1 MGGQR
6 FTWCLTWDREAHLVP
21 QRLTWWLTFDP
32 EAHLVA
38 DWCPRGSPS
47 ACARARE
54 RRSRGAAATGS
65 FIVQAHLPASQ
76 QELAD
81 SEFFLMQ
88 LWSGSHPMQQP

>member
-47 ACARARE
+47 ALHVRVRGGAEERLQRAASLCKHTCRH
-54 RRSRGAAATGS
+54 RSKSWLTQS
-65 FIVQAHLPASQ
+65 S
-76 QELAD
+76 
-81 SEFFLMQ
+81 S
-88 LWSGSHPMQQP
+88 